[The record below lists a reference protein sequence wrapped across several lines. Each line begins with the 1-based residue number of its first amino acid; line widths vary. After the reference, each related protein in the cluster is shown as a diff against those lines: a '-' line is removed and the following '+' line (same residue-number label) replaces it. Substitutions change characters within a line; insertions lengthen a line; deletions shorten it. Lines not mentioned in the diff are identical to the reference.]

1 MGWIVQDPDVLAG
14 QPRVRGTRLTV
25 AFVLECLAQGM
36 TAAEIASDYP
46 GFPPDCLPEVL
57 HYAAERLSRAE
68 TMAS

>member
-1 MGWIVQDPDVLAG
+1 MGWIVQDRGVVGG

-36 TAAEIASDYP
+36 TGEEIAKDYP
-46 GFPPDCLPEVL
+46 GFPPDALPDVL
-57 HYAAERLSRAE
+57 HYAAERLSSAE